1 MSGIESGSR
10 EHFRALLEQA
20 VEQPERRAEI
30 IREIEG
36 VFNQEKAVL
45 VADLDSFTATT
56 AEHGILAFLV
66 LLVQVQRLTRPVLE
80 KHGGLLLKSEAD
92 TLFCLFDEVNDAIS
106 AGCEIRSCL
115 RGTGLHTANGSP
127 VTIAMG
133 IGYGT
138 MLNLGNEDALG
149 AEVNFAYKLG
159 EDVGRGGD
167 ILLTQAAHAR
177 VRSPDCCFEERT
189 ARVSGMSLPYFVL
202 IDPAGGRES
211 EA

>member
-1 MSGIESGSR
+1 MSHIERGSR

-20 VEQPERRAEI
+20 VAQPSRRAEI
-30 IREIEG
+30 IREIEAT
-36 VFNQEKAVL
+36 FNQEKAVL

-56 AEHGILAFLV
+56 AEHGILSFLI

-80 KHGGLLLKSEAD
+80 QHGGLLLKSEAD
-92 TLFCLFDEVNDAIS
+92 TLFCLFDEVDDAIR
-106 AGCEIRSCL
+106 AGCEIRACL
-115 RGTGLHTANGSP
+115 RSTGLHTANGSP
-127 VTIAMG
+127 LTIAMG

-167 ILLTQAAHAR
+167 LLLTRAARAR
-177 VRSPDCCFEERT
+177 VEDPAYEFEERAAT
-189 ARVSGMSLPYFVL
+189 VSGMRLPYYAL
-202 IDPAGGRES
+202 L
-211 EA
+211 

>member
-1 MSGIESGSR
+1 MDGVAQGSR

-56 AEHGILAFLV
+56 AEHGILTFLV
-66 LLVQVQRLTRPVLE
+66 LLVQVHRLTRPILE
-80 KHGGLLLKSEAD
+80 RHGGLLLKSEAD
-92 TLFCLFDEVNDAIS
+92 TLFCLFDQVDDAIR
-106 AGCEIRSCL
+106 AGCEIRACL
-115 RGTGLHTANGSP
+115 RSTGLQTANGSP

-167 ILLTQAAHAR
+167 ILLTWAAHAQAR
-177 VRSPDCCFEERT
+177 DPEHRFEERAAT
-189 ARVSGMSLPYFVL
+189 VSGMRLPYFAL
-202 IDPAGGRES
+202 L
-211 EA
+211 